1 MDWMGWPSLMLQV
14 ERYEKLTEQ
23 TRECISKLDVNKFVD
38 TLSQASIALAPT
50 RRATSIFLPHRCV
63 RRVAALC
70 GVVSPMSPSGHR
82 FRSL

>member
-50 RRATSIFLPHRCV
+50 RRATSIFLPHRC
-63 RRVAALC
+63 AALPLC
-70 GVVSPMSPSGHR
+70 AALSR
-82 FRSL
+82 R

>member
-1 MDWMGWPSLMLQV
+1 MDWMGLPSLILQV

-50 RRATSIFLPHRCV
+50 RCATSICRPHLCAVLPLCV
-63 RRVAALC
+63 VLSRR
-70 GVVSPMSPSGHR
+70 
-82 FRSL
+82 